1 MGAGV
6 EEARKKFQS
15 TGWASYSPAVVA
27 TPTRG

>member
-1 MGAGV
+1 MV

-15 TGWASYSPAVVA
+15 AGWTSMSPAVVA